1 MNRWRLVE
9 TQNGGPEHI
18 HSVVLSEDEAREAL
32 LLEASM
38 HERGGWLVTVGINI
52 DGEPDVVIARRLR
65 SARKPGPVE
74 RIVTVREYDPLEDVG
89 SWL

>member
-9 TQNGGPEHI
+9 TQNGGPEGI
-18 HSVVLSEDEAREAL
+18 HSVVMSEDEAREAL

-38 HERGGWLVTVGINI
+38 HERGGWLVTVGINTEG
-52 DGEPDVVIARRLR
+52 DPDVVIARRLR
-65 SARKPGPVE
+65 GKRGGPVE
-74 RIVTVREYDPLEDVG
+74 RIVTVREFDPLEDVG